1 VGGRRDS
8 GGVENGESEL
18 TSRATSGNWGWTTGA
33 VRAGIKRTTRR
44 EGVEVQ
50 WAAEKWSS
58 SSMERVVEVVCRTSL
73 FLRGFADMIW
83 VWRLLPDESLQQR
96 GRRDC

>member
-1 VGGRRDS
+1 
-8 GGVENGESEL
+8 
-18 TSRATSGNWGWTTGA
+18 
-33 VRAGIKRTTRR
+33 
-44 EGVEVQ
+44 
-50 WAAEKWSS
+50 
-58 SSMERVVEVVCRTSL
+58 MERVVEVVCRTSL